1 VPTSGTDLSRIDHP
15 PQLEAHA
22 PTSALRGL
30 NALPEEPFWAGY
42 WRVLKKRRWV
52 VLSAVMIVSTCVGFA
67 TFRETRVYQAVGRI
81 AWNRPASEILLGF
94 KDVGATISQQ
104 DTDDSAELA
113 TQVHVL
119 QSNTLILQVAKKLGL
134 DRSVQSADRQAN
146 GQVILS
152 AQPSAKTRAAETA
165 MVSKFGSG
173 LRIFPVPDTRV
184 LEIRYSSPDPE
195 FAAKAV
201 NTLVDTYIEQ
211 NVKSKFE
218 STMQAADWLSQQLG
232 DLRLKVEVS
241 QEKLMQYQKQNNL
254 LGIDEKQTLVTAKLD
269 DFNKQLTEAE
279 SDRIQKEAEYQSVL
293 LGKPEMIAGDD
304 ATSLI
309 GQLRQQQL
317 NLQGEYAQL
326 SSAHGEK
333 YPRMREIRDQL
344 KHLDSAIKAE
354 NKNIID
360 RVQQR
365 YVSAQQREAALR
377 ALVEKQKAEANQLNE
392 STVQYNLLKR
402 DFETN
407 RQLYEELLQKMKEAG
422 ISAGL
427 KSTNV
432 RVIDVATIPTVP
444 TTPNIPR
451 NLSVGFLL
459 GLMGGVGLAF
469 VIETLDNTV
478 RTPEQV
484 QMLSALPSLGL
495 IPLKPKYRLRL
506 KGNGKNGSNGSSA
519 DIPVALI
526 SLVRPKSELAESF
539 RSLRTSILLSS
550 SGAPPKV
557 LTVSSALPGEG
568 KTTTSFNLAIV
579 LAQKGARVLLI
590 DADIRRPGIH
600 KVLGIR
606 RKDGLST
613 LLAGRDTPENVVLP
627 WAEIPNLYVLP
638 AGPSVPNPAE
648 LLGSHE
654 MRTLLNLW
662 REEFDHIIVDTPPIL
677 SVTDAAVLSPEVDRV
692 VLVIRSGR
700 TTREALRHARDVLLQ
715 VQARILG
722 VVVNAVD
729 LGSPDLYYYYYR
741 SEYSSK
747 YYVSDGPTGSGQG
760 SEDTVQA

>member
-1 VPTSGTDLSRIDHP
+1 VPNNKTDLSRVDHF

-22 PTSALRGL
+22 PTPALRGL
-30 NALPEEPFWAGY
+30 YALPEEPFWAGY
-42 WRVLKKRRWV
+42 WRVLKKRRSV
-52 VLSAVMIVSTCVGFA
+52 VLSAIVIVTTMVA
-67 TFRETRVYQAVGRI
+67 LVTFRETRIYQAVGRI

-104 DTDDSAELA
+104 DSDDNTELA

-134 DRSVQSADRQAN
+134 DRSIHSASQQST
-146 GQVILS
+146 GQVILGT
-152 AQPSAKTRAAETA
+152 QPSPNARATEVA
-165 MVSKFGSG
+165 MVGTFASG
-173 LRIFPVPDTRV
+173 LRIVPVPDTRV
-184 LEIRYSSPDPE
+184 LEIRYFSPDPE

-254 LGIDEKQTLVTAKLD
+254 LGIDEKQSIVTAKLD

-279 SDRIQKEAEYQSVL
+279 ADRIQKEAEYQSVL
-293 LGKPEMIAGDD
+293 SGKPEMIAGGDT
-304 ATSLI
+304 TSLI

-317 NLQGEYAQL
+317 NLQAEHAQL

-333 YPRMREIRDQL
+333 YPRVMEIEDQL
-344 KHLDSAIKAE
+344 NHLDSAIKAE
-354 NKNIID
+354 NKNIIE

-365 YVSAQQREAALR
+365 YVTAQHREAALR
-377 ALVEKQKAEANQLNE
+377 AIVEKQKMEASQLNE

-432 RVIDVATIPTVP
+432 RVIDVATVPTAP

-451 NLSVGFLL
+451 NLAVGFLL

-495 IPLKPKYRLRL
+495 IPLRAKYRLRL
-506 KGNGKNGSNGSSA
+506 PGNGKNGSNGQSA
-519 DIPVALI
+519 DIPIGLI
-526 SLVRPKSELAESF
+526 SLARPKSELAESF
-539 RSLRTSILLSS
+539 RSLRTSILLSA

-568 KTTTSFNLAIV
+568 KTTTSLNLAIV

-590 DADIRRPGIH
+590 DGDLRRPGIH

-606 RKDGLST
+606 RKAGLST
-613 LLAGRDTPENVVLP
+613 LLAGRDTPENVLLP
-627 WAEIPNLYVLP
+627 WPEVPNLYILP
-638 AGPSVPNPAE
+638 AGPAVPNPAE
-648 LLGSHE
+648 LLGSRE
-654 MRTLLNLW
+654 MRALLSQW
-662 REEFDHIIVDTPPIL
+662 REEFDHIIFDTPPIL

-692 VLVIRSGR
+692 VLIIRSGR
-700 TTREALRHARDVLLQ
+700 TKREALRHARDVLLQ

-747 YYVSDGPTGSGQG
+747 YYT
-760 SEDTVQA
+760 SEVGGRDQPQA